1 MRFSVSSTALS
12 NRLQAIGRVIS
23 SKNNLPILE
32 CFLFD
37 IKDGILT
44 ITASDSETTLS
55 TTVDVVDASENFCF
69 AIKAKTIQ
77 EAMKEV
83 PEQPLTFEI
92 NPNNLEIIVMYQNGK
107 YSLVGQDANEYPNGN
122 TMNDDAISITLSSSI
137 LLEGIN
143 RALFAVGDDKMR
155 PVMNGV
161 YFDLTTTDLTIVA
174 TDSRKMVCDKN
185 STIKSEQPAS
195 FVLPKKPAMMLKSL
209 LEKDDTDVVITFNN
223 SNAKITATDFVMNNR
238 LIEGRYPNYNAV
250 ISEDNPNQV
259 IIDKST
265 ILSAL
270 KRILVF
276 SNQSTM
282 LVKLQ
287 LESNN
292 IKVSTQDIDY
302 STSAEETLVCE
313 YSGMPMSI
321 GFNGAYLTEMLSN
334 LPGEN
339 VTIKLADPSRAGI
352 IVPTIQE
359 ENSNILMLLMPSMLN
374 D

>member
-55 TTVDVVDASENFCF
+55 TTVDVIEASENFSF
-69 AIKAKTIQ
+69 AVKAKTIQ
-77 EAMKEV
+77 EAMKEI
-83 PEQPLTFEI
+83 PEQPLTFDI
-92 NPNNLEIIVMYQNGK
+92 NPNNLEVIAIYQNGK
-107 YSLVGQDANEYPNGN
+107 YSLVGQDANEYPKGT
-122 TMNDDAISITLSSSI
+122 TMNDDTTSITISSSI

-143 RALFAVGDDKMR
+143 RALFAVGEDNMR
-155 PVMNGV
+155 PVMSGIF
-161 YFDLTTTDLTIVA
+161 FDLTTTGLTIVA

-185 STIKSEQPAS
+185 SSINSENPAS
-195 FVLPKKPAMMLKSL
+195 FVLPKKPALMLKNL
-209 LEKDDTDVVITFNN
+209 LEKDDTNVVIKFNSN
-223 SNAKITATDFVMNNR
+223 NAKIVATDFTMTNR

-250 ISEDNPNQV
+250 IPNENPNQV
-259 IIDKST
+259 IIDKIT
-265 ILSAL
+265 ILGAL

-287 LESNN
+287 LDSNR
-292 IKVSTQDIDY
+292 IKISTQDIDY
-302 STSAEETLVCE
+302 STSAEESLVCE

-321 GFNGAYLTEMLSN
+321 GFNGTYLMEMLNN

-339 VTIKLADPSRAGI
+339 ITIKLADPSRAGI
-352 IVPTIQE
+352 IVPTVQE